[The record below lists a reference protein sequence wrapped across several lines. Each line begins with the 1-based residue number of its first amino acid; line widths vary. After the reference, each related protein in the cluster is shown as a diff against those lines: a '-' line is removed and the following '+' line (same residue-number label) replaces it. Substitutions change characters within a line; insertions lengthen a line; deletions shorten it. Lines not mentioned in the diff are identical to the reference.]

1 MFLKIHSKS
10 VVIHGYLSE
19 WIANDQS
26 PFGFDHKDQSSQSGI
41 MEGEC
46 SMAYCQHFSE
56 NSLKSINFS
65 SFLAKKQ
72 TDKC

>member
-1 MFLKIHSKS
+1 MHALQNLNTYYLYGTGMFLKIHSKS
-10 VVIHGYLSE
+10 VVIQGYLSE

-26 PFGFDHKDQSSQSGI
+26 PFGFDHKDQRSQSGI

-56 NSLKSINFS
+56 NS
-65 SFLAKKQ
+65 
-72 TDKC
+72 DR